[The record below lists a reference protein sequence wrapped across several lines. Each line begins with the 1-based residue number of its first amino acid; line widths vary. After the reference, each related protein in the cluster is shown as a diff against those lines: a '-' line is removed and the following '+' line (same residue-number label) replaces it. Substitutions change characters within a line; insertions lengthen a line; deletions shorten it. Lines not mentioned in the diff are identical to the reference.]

1 MLLLL
6 SVITKGAAGCCH
18 HLCPVDAPVS
28 GSECTVSVNYP
39 CEYDDDCQP
48 CDGGAELCLNTM
60 WASCDMD
67 NTDGFQGI
75 WKIDSVV
82 RNWLVAPSCPCVVNP
97 TPMCTKEYDPVCGKD
112 GVIYDNECEAKAA
125 CQYDGSTPGE
135 CSTCVVNP
143 TPICIKELRPV
154 CGSDGVT
161 YGNKCLAKA
170 ACQFDGSTKGA
181 CCKPNPTL
189 ICPEKYDPVCGADG
203 KTYGNE
209 CEAKAA
215 CQYEGSTPGECS
227 TCPKEAPLAGGKCY
241 SSDAFDSC
249 EYDEHCQTCDGQ
261 AEVCLNTTLATCD
274 GAKGV
279 WGYWSVAIVSLAPC
293 PCVINNTA
301 ICPKEYDPVCGA
313 DGKPYGNECKAKAAC
328 QLDGSTPGEC
338 LPLCKDEKPKKCS
351 KKKVDCKKK
360 KHGKKCQATCAA
372 QCLED
377 SKKCPKDKNSKKC
390 KPKKGKPV
398 DCSNKKTRSKCP
410 LSCPVC
416 EPFDCYTKERWS
428 AQKSQWCCD
437 KKKLGCA

>member
-1 MLLLL
+1 M

-28 GSECTVSVNYP
+28 GSECTVSLKYP
-39 CEYDDDCQP
+39 CEYEDDCQP
-48 CDGGAELCLNTM
+48 CDGGAELCLNTTR
-60 WASCDMD
+60 ASCDRD
-67 NTDGFQGI
+67 NTDGLQGI

-82 RNWLVAPSCPCVVNP
+82 RNWLVAPSCPCAVNN
-97 TPMCTKEYDPVCGKD
+97 TTACTKEYIPVCG
-112 GVIYDNECEAKAA
+112 
-125 CQYDGSTPGE
+125 P
-135 CSTCVVNP
+135 
-143 TPICIKELRPV
+143 
-154 CGSDGVT
+154 
-161 YGNKCLAKA
+161 
-170 ACQFDGSTKGA
+170 
-181 CCKPNPTL
+181 
-189 ICPEKYDPVCGADG
+189 DG

-209 CEAKAA
+209 CEAEAA
-215 CQYEGSTPGECS
+215 CQLDGSTKGECS

-293 PCVINNTA
+293 PCVINNTT

-313 DGKPYGNECKAKAAC
+313 DGKTYSNECKAKAAC

-338 LPLCKDEKPKKCS
+338 LPLCKDEKPEKCS

-360 KHGKKCQATCAA
+360 KVGKKCQATCAA
-372 QCLED
+372 QSWAQCLEN
-377 SKKCPKDKNSKKC
+377 SKKCPKDKKSKKC
-390 KPKKGKPV
+390 KPKKL
-398 DCSNKKTRSKCP
+398 DCSKKTTRSKCP

-416 EPFDCYTKERWS
+416 EPFDCSTKELWS
-428 AQKSQWCCD
+428 AQKSEWCCD